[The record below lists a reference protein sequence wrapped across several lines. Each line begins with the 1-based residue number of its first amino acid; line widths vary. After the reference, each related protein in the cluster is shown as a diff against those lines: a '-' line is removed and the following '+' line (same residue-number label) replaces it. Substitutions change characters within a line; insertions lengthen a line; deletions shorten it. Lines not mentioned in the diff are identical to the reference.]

1 METKKINNIKIQRV
15 ITNKIEEKKI
25 GGFGMFPEVYANIY
39 ICSKKKSGKT
49 TLIYNILKKCAN
61 KNTHVWIFSPTIK
74 KDETFKMICEMLEN
88 KGCNVS
94 KYLHF
99 IDEDGSNIIDE
110 VINELINEGSDGEQ
124 EEGQEEEYNDEPINK
139 PLCLCKF
146 GNEEQE
152 EDRKQEKEEKPK
164 KEKKN
169 KKNKIYPE
177 QIFVCDD
184 LASDLRNKAIGQLL
198 IKNRH
203 FKSKVI
209 LSGHNVTNLLPQARA
224 NIDYCIVFKGMS
236 DDKIKVLHNDLNLSM
251 DFDKFLEIY
260 NEATLKPYS
269 FLWISTADD
278 KLRCGFD
285 KDIII

>member
-1 METKKINNIKIQRV
+1 METKKINNIKIQKV
-15 ITNKIEEKKI
+15 ITNKIEENRI
-25 GGFGMFPEVYANIY
+25 SGYNLFPEVYSNIY

-49 TLIYNILKKCAN
+49 TLIYNILKKCCN
-61 KNTHVWIFSPTIK
+61 KKTHIWIFSPTIK
-74 KDETFKMICEMLEN
+74 KDDTWKAICEMLEN
-88 KGCNVS
+88 KGCQVS

-99 IDEDGSNIIDE
+99 LDEDGSNIIDE
-110 VINELINEGSDGEQ
+110 VINELIHEGSDEEQ
-124 EEGQEEEYNDEPINK
+124 EEEEYKDEQINK

-146 GNEEQE
+146 GNEEQQE
-152 EDRKQEKEEKPK
+152 ERKEEK

-177 QIFVCDD
+177 HIFVCDD

-224 NIDYCIVFKGMS
+224 NIDYCIVFKGMA
-236 DDKIKVLHNDLNLSM
+236 DDKVKVLHNDLNLSL
-251 DFDKFLEIY
+251 DFEKFLEIY
-260 NEATLKPYS
+260 KNATEKPYS
-269 FLWISTADD
+269 FLWISTSDD

-285 KDIII
+285 KDIIV